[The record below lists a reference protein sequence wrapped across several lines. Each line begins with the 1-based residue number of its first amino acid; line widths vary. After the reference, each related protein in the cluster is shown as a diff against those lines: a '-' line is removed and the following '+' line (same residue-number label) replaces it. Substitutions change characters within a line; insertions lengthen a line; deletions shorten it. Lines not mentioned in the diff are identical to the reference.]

1 MVFKKSLKLSSKNN
15 DKEKSDNIVKH
26 QIKPDGGWGWIV
38 TCAMCLC
45 LCLSTALRSSMGILY
60 THMIDEFGFDLTMLS
75 LIGSING
82 AISYTGGS

>member
-1 MVFKKSLKLSSKNN
+1 MVFIKSLKLNTKHD
-15 DKEKSDNIVKH
+15 DKDDLVKH

-75 LIGSING
+75 LLGSING